1 MTRQE
6 FIDDI
11 EDFDDLIEVCSDYGC
26 SVCDDVYDSDQCDDW
41 IDEHTEEWVEN
52 ENWRDLRDMLTSI
65 PTGYDYYRV
74 DGYDNIYGLGDEDF
88 ENYKAEVLEWVDGNA
103 LWDDDGEEEE
113 PFDDNEEPAP
123 NIQPQ
128 SVDESA
134 PEEDFSISE
143 LMEVCQSQL
152 QSLPIVEDTKQE
164 DVFDF
169 FDDIP
174 FN

>member
-11 EDFDDLIEVCSDYGC
+11 EDFDDLIQVCSEYGC
-26 SVCDDVYDSDQCDDW
+26 TVCDSVYDSDQCDDW
-41 IDEHTEEWVEN
+41 IDEHTEEWAEN
-52 ENWRDLRDMLTSI
+52 ENWRDLRDMLDSI
-65 PTGYDYYRV
+65 PTGYDWYRI
-74 DGYDNIYGLGDEDF
+74 DDYDNVHGLDNQDF
-88 ENYKAEVLEWVDGNA
+88 ENYKSEVAEWMDGNA
-103 LWDDDGEEEE
+103 LWDAEDEEE
-113 PFDDNEEPAP
+113 DEEPAP
-123 NIQPQ
+123 VVQAQP
-128 SVDESA
+128 VDESA

-152 QSLPIVEDTKQE
+152 QSLPVVEDTEQE

-169 FDDIP
+169 FDGIP

>member
-6 FIDDI
+6 FIDNT
-11 EDFDDLIEVCSDYGC
+11 EYWSELIEVCSDYGC

-41 IDEHTEEWVEN
+41 IDEHTEEWAEN
-52 ENWRDLRDMLTSI
+52 ENWRELRDMLDAI
-65 PTGYDYYRV
+65 PTGYDYYRI
-74 DGYDNIYGLGDEDF
+74 DEYDNVHGLDNQDF
-88 ENYKAEVLEWVDGNA
+88 ENYKSQVAEWMDDHA
-103 LWDDDGEEEE
+103 LWDAEEEE
-113 PFDDNEEPAP
+113 FDDNEEPVP
-123 NIQPQ
+123 IVQPQ
-128 SVDESA
+128 PVDESA

-152 QSLPIVEDTKQE
+152 QSLPIVEETVEE

-174 FN
+174 FS